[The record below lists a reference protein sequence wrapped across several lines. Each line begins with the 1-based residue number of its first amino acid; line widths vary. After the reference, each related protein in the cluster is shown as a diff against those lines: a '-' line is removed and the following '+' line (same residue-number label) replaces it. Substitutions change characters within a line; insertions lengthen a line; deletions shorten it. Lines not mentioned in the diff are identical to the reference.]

1 MVLFGSSGHRDD
13 PPGRLPPDLAPCA
26 DQYLPCGSLIP
37 LEVREAVRVAALA
50 IAIVAGVPG
59 AVRRGGRYSDRIRV
73 FLDLDVDD
81 EFGIGD
87 ARLPARVF
95 VPGATILREGPPTCH
110 SRLLF
115 LYSHSTSRR
124 FNRRL

>member
-1 MVLFGSSGHRDD
+1 MVSFGSSGHRDD
-13 PPGRLPPDLAPCA
+13 PPGRLPPDLAPFA
-26 DQYLPCGSLIP
+26 DQDLTCGSLIP

-59 AVRRGGRYSDRIRV
+59 AVRRGGCHSDCIRV

-81 EFGIGD
+81 EFGIGN
-87 ARLPARVF
+87 ARLPVRVF

-110 SRLLF
+110 SRLL
-115 LYSHSTSRR
+115 YSHSTSRR